1 MEMACSFICRR
12 LGVPLRSHA
21 LAGEE
26 CVVQEAK
33 CIGAPGGWRGISCMR

>member
-1 MEMACSFICRR
+1 MEMAFSLICRR
-12 LGVPLRSHA
+12 MEVSLRSQE

-33 CIGAPGGWRGISCMR
+33 CIGAPGGWRGCMW